1 MGERSSDST
10 HGGRGEGEKG
20 EEEEEEEG
28 GGKEEEEEGEEEE
41 VRRLSM
47 VHTPRE
53 AFLSVHSTDEV
64 GRLSPRDK
72 EPA

>member
-28 GGKEEEEEGEEEE
+28 GGKEEEEEGKEEEE

-47 VHTPRE
+47 VHTPRPPITRE

-64 GRLSPRDK
+64 D
-72 EPA
+72 